1 MRKIFAAL
9 SAACLVGVGL
19 MASATGAFAADG
31 DQALNVNFEG
41 GVSTL
46 SGVGATTDFSQTTL
60 FSQASHPGGD
70 GSMWDSGTYVIG
82 TNPNTY
88 HPLWVNWAGATDNM
102 LFVNGFESTNQKV
115 LEVSV
120 PGVVCE
126 TAGSNVTYTF
136 AANMVNILP
145 LDQFSTGG
153 AEISVYINGTLL
165 GGEVV
170 LSNDPSNV
178 IEIVGS
184 VPASDPMTVTI
195 VNNGTAHSGN
205 DFAIDDITLTQN
217 GECEPPC
224 EPTVNGVWFNYTGK
238 YTGTGAPALN
248 DPKWHALPAQ
258 PGGQHDLSVRGF
270 NLPYNPGADKGKGDW
285 FVWKDLGTT
294 CPVVS

>member
-1 MRKIFAAL
+1 
-9 SAACLVGVGL
+9 
-19 MASATGAFAADG
+19 
-31 DQALNVNFEG
+31 
-41 GVSTL
+41 
-46 SGVGATTDFSQTTL
+46 
-60 FSQASHPGGD
+60 
-70 GSMWDSGTYVIG
+70 
-82 TNPNTY
+82 
-88 HPLWVNWAGATDNM
+88 
-102 LFVNGFESTNQKV
+102 
-115 LEVSV
+115 
-120 PGVVCE
+120 
-126 TAGSNVTYTF
+126 
-136 AANMVNILP
+136 VNILP

-153 AEISVYINGTLL
+153 AAISVYVNGTLL
-165 GGEVV
+165 GGEIV
-170 LSNDPSNV
+170 LSNDPSNI

-238 YTGTGAPALN
+238 FTGTGTPALN

-270 NLPYNPGADKGKGDW
+270 NKPYNPGADKGKGDW